1 MYSFFLLV
9 ISVTAEVVG
18 TVVFAPTVRAQIA
31 PSLVAGYSNPLS
43 VSDNSDAN
51 GPTGNA
57 MANNVIKGAG
67 IIHGTEQ
74 DDYIKGSKG
83 NDIIMALGG
92 DDTVYS
98 GSGDDTIYGG
108 DGNNQLNG
116 QDDNDSI
123 VGGPLNDLV
132 IGGPGDDRLYG
143 NGGDDVLIGGA
154 GVDYFDCGDGI
165 DTIIDYNLSQS
176 DIISNNCENVNTPY

>member
-1 MYSFFLLV
+1 MPKILLVMYSFFLLV

-51 GPTGNA
+51 GSTGNA

-92 DDTVYS
+92 DDTVY
-98 GSGDDTIYGG
+98 GG

-116 QDDNDSI
+116 QDNNDSI
-123 VGGPLNDLV
+123 VGGPSNDLV

-143 NGGDDVLIGGA
+143 NGGDNVLIGGA

-165 DTIIDYNLSQS
+165 DTVIDYNLSQS